1 MRSPLIQ
8 TFCHSILVRQD
19 TVFTS
24 YNKQF
29 LAGMQQRNKQKA
41 KRTTENTRR
50 RGKRKKGG
58 KKSWKEKNIEKVLGK
73 VYFLWGKGDS
83 DLVER
88 SVGTA
93 GTTSANKGLV
103 LKAPANVWQL
113 QRAEEISHQRKPLLA
128 GRGNDDERLQEDFD
142 QLLLHSCQMKA
153 SLCPALCSLRENA
166 GVQLYVRAGNRQS
179 CVWTRQNPDRTPW
192 K

>member
-1 MRSPLIQ
+1 M
-8 TFCHSILVRQD
+8 
-19 TVFTS
+19 
-24 YNKQF
+24 
-29 LAGMQQRNKQKA
+29 G
-41 KRTTENTRR
+41 E
-50 RGKRKKGG
+50 
-58 KKSWKEKNIEKVLGK
+58 
-73 VYFLWGKGDS
+73 GDS

-93 GTTSANKGLV
+93 GTTRANKGLV
-103 LKAPANVWQL
+103 LKAPANVRQL